1 MCARYET
8 KGEPETC
15 VLHAVRC
22 GFSLVAQW
30 QCYSHGLRVLPPQLY
45 TVLYSGRSLGTK
57 VVSDCHGDS
66 YVIIF
71 EYSLF
76 LGAQL
81 TAKWRSPEHPSSCTT
96 RKHTQFKLNDRT
108 VQLFAKGTSRAVL

>member
-1 MCARYET
+1 MAMLQPWSQGPPTVVY
-8 KGEPETC
+8 
-15 VLHAVRC
+15 VLYRI
-22 GFSLVAQW
+22 
-30 QCYSHGLRVLPPQLY
+30 
-45 TVLYSGRSLGTK
+45 YSGRNLGTK

-81 TAKWRSPEHPSSCTT
+81 TAEWRSPEHPSSCTT